1 MTFVLLTGFS
11 LGCIIGSYIEKE
23 RGKIMAGLWTVD
35 IDWDEDSEPWDVVDN
50 LPHPWSG
57 EVEPDP
63 EDDDVIEE
71 DEEWGEDEDLDT
83 IAVTY
88 PELG

>member
-1 MTFVLLTGFS
+1 
-11 LGCIIGSYIEKE
+11 
-23 RGKIMAGLWTVD
+23 MAGLWTVD

-88 PELG
+88 PELGQARN